1 MLFLDFLNDDYF
13 FNRPVKDMTPY
24 KIVRN
29 EDKTILILN
38 TLGISPD
45 DIEVEVTP
53 GDSLYTSQYLHVS
66 GKTKDELSDKEYNIN
81 MKFTM
86 KKPVKKIEWES
97 RNGLTYLSL
106 IFVEPE
112 KPSVSIV
119 RK

>member
-1 MLFLDFLNDDYF
+1 MLFLDFLDNDYF

-24 KIVRN
+24 KVV
-29 EDKTILILN
+29 ESDGKTVLTLN

-45 DIEVEVTP
+45 DISVEVVQ
-53 GDSLYTSQYLHVS
+53 GDSYASQYLHVS
-66 GKTKDELSDKEYNIN
+66 GKTKDVLSDKEYNIS
-81 MKFTM
+81 MKFTL

-97 RNGLTYLSL
+97 RNGLTYLTL
-106 IFVEPE
+106 IFSEPE

>member
-24 KIVRN
+24 KIVQN
-29 EDKTILILN
+29 EGKTILILN

-53 GDSLYTSQYLHVS
+53 GDSFYASQYLHIS
-66 GKTKDELSDKEYNIN
+66 GKTKDELSDKEYNIS
-81 MKFTM
+81 MKFTI

-112 KPSVSIV
+112 EPSVSIV